1 MTPQDAAQAEKI
13 LRDFITENPRIVL
26 DAPDVM
32 RALLATHDQ
41 TLGQNI
47 VDLRSVAMRRLE
59 AQLGRLEETNRS
71 VIAAAYDNLAG
82 TQQIHR
88 ALLKIM
94 EPTDFGGFLTMI
106 GTEMVDILRI
116 DYACLILETQN
127 QSPNPNLAPLGP
139 IVKPAPSGFVADY
152 LSQNLAAK
160 VTLRRVTKPNV
171 FVYPEAMDPMG
182 SEACLQLDFGAG
194 TLPGLLILAA
204 KDAEQFSPA
213 QGTDL
218 LTFFATIF
226 ERALRR
232 WLA

>member
-32 RALLATHDQ
+32 RALLATHDE

-59 AQLGRLEETNRS
+59 AQLGRLKETNRS

-127 QSPNPNLAPLGP
+127 QSPDPNLAPLGP
-139 IVKPAPSGFVADY
+139 VVKPAPSGFVADY
-152 LSQNLAAK
+152 LAQNLAAK
-160 VTLRRVTKPNV
+160 VTLRRVTEPNI
-171 FVYPEAMDPMG
+171 FVYPEAMGPMG

>member
-1 MTPQDAAQAEKI
+1 MTPQDAAQAEEI

-32 RALLATHDQ
+32 RALLATHDE

-94 EPTDFGGFLTMI
+94 EPTDFGGFLTII
-106 GTEMVDILRI
+106 GTEMVNILRI

-127 QSPNPNLAPLGP
+127 QSPDPNLAPLGP
-139 IVKPAPSGFVADY
+139 VVKPAPWGFVADY

-160 VTLRRVTKPNV
+160 VTLRRVTKPNI
-171 FVYPEAMDPMG
+171 FVYPEAMGPMG

-194 TLPGLLILAA
+194 TLPGLLIFAA

>member
-1 MTPQDAAQAEKI
+1 MTPQDAAQTEEI

-32 RALLATHDQ
+32 RALLASHDQ

-59 AQLGRLEETNRS
+59 AQLGSLEETHRS

-94 EPTDFGGFLTMI
+94 EPTDFGGFLSMI

-171 FVYPEAMDPMG
+171 FVYPEAMGPMG

>member
-1 MTPQDAAQAEKI
+1 MTPQDAAQAEEI

-32 RALLATHDQ
+32 RALLASHDQ

-94 EPTDFGGFLTMI
+94 EPTDFGGFLSMI

-127 QSPNPNLAPLGP
+127 QSPDPNLAPLGP
-139 IVKPAPSGFVADY
+139 VVKPAPSGFVADY

-171 FVYPEAMDPMG
+171 FVYPEAMGPMG

>member
-32 RALLATHDQ
+32 RALLATHDE

-59 AQLGRLEETNRS
+59 AQLGRLKETNRS

-94 EPTDFGGFLTMI
+94 EPTDFGGFLSMI

-171 FVYPEAMDPMG
+171 FVYPEAMGPMG

>member
-1 MTPQDAAQAEKI
+1 MTPQDAAQAEEI
-13 LRDFITENPRIVL
+13 LRDFITENTRIVL

-94 EPTDFGGFLTMI
+94 EPTDFGGFLTII

-127 QSPNPNLAPLGP
+127 QSPDPNLTPLGP
-139 IVKPAPSGFVADY
+139 VVKPAPSGFVADY

-160 VTLRRVTKPNV
+160 VALRRVTEPNV
-171 FVYPEAMDPMG
+171 FVYPEAMAPMG

>member
-32 RALLATHDQ
+32 RALLASHDE

-47 VDLRSVAMRRLE
+47 VDLRSVAMQRLE

-116 DYACLILETQN
+116 DYACLIVETQN
-127 QSPNPNLAPLGP
+127 QSPDPNLAPLGP
-139 IVKPAPSGFVADY
+139 FVKPAPSGFVANY
-152 LSQNLAAK
+152 LSQNLVEK
-160 VTLRRVTKPNV
+160 VTLRRVTEPNI
-171 FVYPEAMDPMG
+171 FVYPEAIGPMG

-204 KDAEQFSPA
+204 KDAEQFSHA

>member
-1 MTPQDAAQAEKI
+1 MTPQTAAQAEDI
-13 LRDFITENPRIVL
+13 LRDIITQNPRIVL

-32 RALLATHDQ
+32 RALLASHDEA
-41 TLGQNI
+41 LGQNI
-47 VDLRSVAMRRLE
+47 VDLRSVAMKRLE
-59 AQLGRLEETNRS
+59 AQLDRLEETNRS

-94 EPTDFGGFLTMI
+94 EPTDFGSFLTMI

-116 DYACLILETQN
+116 DYACLIFETQN
-127 QSPNPNLAPLGP
+127 QSPDPSLAQLGP
-139 IVKPAPSGFVADY
+139 GVKPAPLGFIARY
-152 LSQNLAAK
+152 LSASLGEK
-160 VTLRRVTKPNV
+160 VTLRTVTDPDI
-171 FVYPEAMDPMG
+171 FVYQQEITPVG
-182 SEACLQLDFGAG
+182 SEACLRLDFGAG

-204 KDAEQFSPA
+204 KDPEQFSPA

>member
-32 RALLATHDQ
+32 RALLATHDE

-94 EPTDFGGFLTMI
+94 EPTDFGGFLTII

-127 QSPNPNLAPLGP
+127 QSPDPNLAPLGP
-139 IVKPAPSGFVADY
+139 VVKPAPPGFMVDY

-160 VTLRRVTKPNV
+160 VTLRRVTEPNV
-171 FVYPEAMDPMG
+171 FVYPEAIGPMG

>member
-32 RALLATHDQ
+32 HALLASHDE

-94 EPTDFGGFLTMI
+94 EPTDFGGFLSMI

-127 QSPNPNLAPLGP
+127 QSPDPNLAPLCP
-139 IVKPAPSGFVADY
+139 VVKPAPSGFVADY

-160 VTLRRVTKPNV
+160 VTLRRVTEPKV
-171 FVYPEAMDPMG
+171 FVYPEAMGPMG

-194 TLPGLLILAA
+194 TLPSLLILAA

>member
-13 LRDFITENPRIVL
+13 LRNFITENPRIVL

-94 EPTDFGGFLTMI
+94 EPTDFGGFLAMI

-127 QSPNPNLAPLGP
+127 QSPDPNLAPLGP
-139 IVKPAPSGFVADY
+139 VVKPGPSGFVADY

-160 VTLRRVTKPNV
+160 VTLRRVTEPNV
-171 FVYPEAMDPMG
+171 FVYPEAIGPMG

>member
-1 MTPQDAAQAEKI
+1 MTPQDAAQAEEI

-32 RALLATHDQ
+32 RALLATHDE

-127 QSPNPNLAPLGP
+127 QSPDPNLAPLGP
-139 IVKPAPSGFVADY
+139 VVKPAPSGFVADY

-171 FVYPEAMDPMG
+171 FVYPEAMGPMG

>member
-1 MTPQDAAQAEKI
+1 MTPQDAAQAEEI

-32 RALLATHDQ
+32 RALLASHDE

-94 EPTDFGGFLTMI
+94 EPTDFGGFLSMI

-127 QSPNPNLAPLGP
+127 QSPDPNLAPLGP
-139 IVKPAPSGFVADY
+139 VVKPAPSGFGADY

-160 VTLRRVTKPNV
+160 VTLRKVTKPNV
-171 FVYPEAMDPMG
+171 FVYPEAMGPMG

>member
-1 MTPQDAAQAEKI
+1 MTPQDAAQAEEI

-32 RALLATHDQ
+32 RALLASHDQ

-94 EPTDFGGFLTMI
+94 EPTDFGGFLSMI

-127 QSPNPNLAPLGP
+127 QSPDPNLAPLGP
-139 IVKPAPSGFVADY
+139 VVKPAPSGFVADY

-171 FVYPEAMDPMG
+171 FVYPEAMGPHGVRSM
-182 SEACLQLDFGAG
+182 F
-194 TLPGLLILAA
+194 AA
-204 KDAEQFSPA
+204 
-213 QGTDL
+213 
-218 LTFFATIF
+218 
-226 ERALRR
+226 
-232 WLA
+232 

>member
-32 RALLATHDQ
+32 RALLATHDE

-127 QSPNPNLAPLGP
+127 QSPDPNLAPLGP
-139 IVKPAPSGFVADY
+139 VVKPAPSGFVADY

-160 VTLRRVTKPNV
+160 VTLRRVTEPNI
-171 FVYPEAMDPMG
+171 FVYPEAMGPMG

>member
-1 MTPQDAAQAEKI
+1 MTPQTAAQAEDI
-13 LRDFITENPRIVL
+13 LRDIITKNPRIVL

-32 RALLATHDQ
+32 RALLAAHDE

-47 VDLRSVAMRRLE
+47 VDLRSVAMQRLE

-106 GTEMVDILRI
+106 GAEMVDILRI

-127 QSPNPNLAPLGP
+127 QSPDLNLAALGP
-139 IVKPAPSGFVADY
+139 VVKPAPLGFVAHY
-152 LSQNLAAK
+152 LSQNLEAK
-160 VTLRRVTKPNV
+160 VTLRTVTHQDG
-171 FVYPEAMDPMG
+171 FVYPEAIGPVG

-194 TLPGLLILAA
+194 TLPGLLVLAA

>member
-1 MTPQDAAQAEKI
+1 MTPQTAAQAEEI
-13 LRDFITENPRIVL
+13 LRDIITQNPRIVL
-26 DAPDVM
+26 DAPEVM
-32 RALLATHDQ
+32 RALLTAHDE

-47 VDLRSVAMRRLE
+47 VDLRSVAMHRLE

-106 GTEMVDILRI
+106 GAEMVDILRI
-116 DYACLILETQN
+116 DYAYLILETQT
-127 QSPNPNLAPLGP
+127 QSPDPNLAPLGP
-139 IVKPAPSGFVADY
+139 VVKPAPIGFVSHY
-152 LSQNLAAK
+152 LSQNLEAK
-160 VTLRRVTKPNV
+160 VTLRTVTKPDV
-171 FVYPEAMDPMG
+171 FVYPEAIGPVG

-194 TLPGLLILAA
+194 TLPGLLVLGA
-204 KDAEQFSPA
+204 KDAEQFFPA

-232 WLA
+232 WLT

>member
-1 MTPQDAAQAEKI
+1 MIPQNVAQAEKI

-32 RALLATHDQ
+32 RALLASHDQ

-94 EPTDFGGFLTMI
+94 EPTDFGGSLTMI
-106 GTEMVDILRI
+106 GTELVDILRI
-116 DYACLILETQN
+116 DYACLIVETQN
-127 QSPNPNLAPLGP
+127 QSPDPNLAPLGP
-139 IVKPAPSGFVADY
+139 FVKPAPSGFVANY
-152 LSQNLAAK
+152 LSQNLVEK
-160 VTLRRVTKPNV
+160 VTLRRVTEPNI
-171 FVYPEAMDPMG
+171 FVYPEAIGPMG

>member
-1 MTPQDAAQAEKI
+1 MTPQDAAQAEEI

-32 RALLATHDQ
+32 RALLASHDQ

-94 EPTDFGGFLTMI
+94 EPTDFGGFLSMI

-127 QSPNPNLAPLGP
+127 QSPDPNLAPLGP

-160 VTLRRVTKPNV
+160 VTLRRVTEPNV
-171 FVYPEAMDPMG
+171 FVYPEAIGPMG

>member
-1 MTPQDAAQAEKI
+1 MTPQDAAQAEEI

-32 RALLATHDQ
+32 RALLATHDE

-127 QSPNPNLAPLGP
+127 QSPDPNLAPLGP
-139 IVKPAPSGFVADY
+139 VVKPAPSGFVADY

-160 VTLRRVTKPNV
+160 VTLRRVTEPNV
-171 FVYPEAMDPMG
+171 FVYPEAIGPMG

>member
-32 RALLATHDQ
+32 RALLASHDE

-59 AQLGRLEETNRS
+59 AQLGKLEKTNRS

-127 QSPNPNLAPLGP
+127 QSPDPNLAPLGP
-139 IVKPAPSGFVADY
+139 VVKPAPSGFVADY

-160 VTLRRVTKPNV
+160 VTLRRVTEPNV
-171 FVYPEAMDPMG
+171 FVYPEAMGPMG

>member
-1 MTPQDAAQAEKI
+1 MTPQDAAQAEEI

-32 RALLATHDQ
+32 RALLASHDQ

-94 EPTDFGGFLTMI
+94 EPTDFGGFLSMI

-171 FVYPEAMDPMG
+171 FVYPEAMGPMG

>member
-1 MTPQDAAQAEKI
+1 MIPQDAAQAEKI
-13 LRDFITENPRIVL
+13 LRDFIIENPRIVL

-32 RALLATHDQ
+32 RALLATHDE

-116 DYACLILETQN
+116 DYACLIVETQN
-127 QSPNPNLAPLGP
+127 QNPDPNLAPLGP
-139 IVKPAPSGFVADY
+139 FVKPAPSGFLANY
-152 LSQNLAAK
+152 LSQNLVEK
-160 VTLRRVTKPNV
+160 VTLRRVTEPNI
-171 FVYPEAMDPMG
+171 FVYPEAIGPMG

>member
-1 MTPQDAAQAEKI
+1 MTPQDAAQAEEI

-32 RALLATHDQ
+32 RALLATHDE

-94 EPTDFGGFLTMI
+94 EPTDFGGFLTII

-127 QSPNPNLAPLGP
+127 QSPDPNLTPLAPV
-139 IVKPAPSGFVADY
+139 VKPAPSGFVADY

-160 VTLRRVTKPNV
+160 VTLRRVTKPNI
-171 FVYPEAMDPMG
+171 FVYPEAMGPMG

-194 TLPGLLILAA
+194 TLPGLLIFAA

>member
-32 RALLATHDQ
+32 RALLASHDE

-127 QSPNPNLAPLGP
+127 QSPDPNLAPLGP
-139 IVKPAPSGFVADY
+139 VVKPAPSGFVADY

>member
-1 MTPQDAAQAEKI
+1 MTPQDAAQAEEI

-59 AQLGRLEETNRS
+59 AQLGKLEKTNRS

-127 QSPNPNLAPLGP
+127 QSPDPNLAPLGP
-139 IVKPAPSGFVADY
+139 VVKPAPSGFVADY

-160 VTLRRVTKPNV
+160 VILRRVTEPNV
-171 FVYPEAMDPMG
+171 FVYPEAMGPMG

-204 KDAEQFSPA
+204 KDAEQFSHA

>member
-1 MTPQDAAQAEKI
+1 MTPQDAAQAEEI

-32 RALLATHDQ
+32 RALLASHDQ

-94 EPTDFGGFLTMI
+94 EPTDFGGFLSMI

-127 QSPNPNLAPLGP
+127 QSPDPNLAPLGP
-139 IVKPAPSGFVADY
+139 VVKPAPSGFVADY

-160 VTLRRVTKPNV
+160 VTLRRVTEPNV
-171 FVYPEAMDPMG
+171 FVYPEAIGPMG

>member
-1 MTPQDAAQAEKI
+1 MMRPWVRISWTCAALPCE
-13 LRDFITENPRIVL
+13 
-26 DAPDVM
+26 
-32 RALLATHDQ
+32 
-41 TLGQNI
+41 
-47 VDLRSVAMRRLE
+47 RLE

-127 QSPNPNLAPLGP
+127 QSPNPSLAQLGP
-139 IVKPAPSGFVADY
+139 VVKPAPLGFVARLPVPKLGGKSDPAHGHGPRCFC
-152 LSQNLAAK
+152 LSARWTP
-160 VTLRRVTKPNV
+160 V
-171 FVYPEAMDPMG
+171 G

>member
-1 MTPQDAAQAEKI
+1 MIPQDAAQAEKI
-13 LRDFITENPRIVL
+13 LRDFIIENPRIVL

-32 RALLATHDQ
+32 RALLATHDE

-116 DYACLILETQN
+116 DYACLICRNSKSKSRSQPRTSRPVCETSAIGLRGQL
-127 QSPNPNLAPLGP
+127 PVP
-139 IVKPAPSGFVADY
+139 KPGGKSD
-152 LSQNLAAK
+152 
-160 VTLRRVTKPNV
+160 
-171 FVYPEAMDPMG
+171 
-182 SEACLQLDFGAG
+182 
-194 TLPGLLILAA
+194 
-204 KDAEQFSPA
+204 PA
-213 QGTDL
+213 QGHGAKYFCLSGSHWTHGVRSL
-218 LTFFATIF
+218 FA
-226 ERALRR
+226 A
-232 WLA
+232 

>member
-1 MTPQDAAQAEKI
+1 MIPQDVAQAEKI

-32 RALLATHDQ
+32 RALLATHDE

-116 DYACLILETQN
+116 DYACLIVETQN
-127 QSPNPNLAPLGP
+127 QSPDPNLAPLGP
-139 IVKPAPSGFVADY
+139 FVKPAPSGFLANY
-152 LSQNLAAK
+152 LSQNLVEK
-160 VTLRRVTKPNV
+160 VTLRRVTEPNI
-171 FVYPEAMDPMG
+171 FVYPEAIGPMG

-204 KDAEQFSPA
+204 KDAGQFSPA

-232 WLA
+232 WLE

>member
-32 RALLATHDQ
+32 RALLATHDE

-94 EPTDFGGFLTMI
+94 EPTDFGGFLSMI

-127 QSPNPNLAPLGP
+127 QSPDPNLAPLGP
-139 IVKPAPSGFVADY
+139 VVKPAPSGFVADY

-160 VTLRRVTKPNV
+160 VTLRRVTEPNI

>member
-1 MTPQDAAQAEKI
+1 MTPQDAAQAEEI

-32 RALLATHDQ
+32 RALLASHDE

-94 EPTDFGGFLTMI
+94 EPTDFGGFLSMI

-127 QSPNPNLAPLGP
+127 QSPDPNLAPLGP

>member
-32 RALLATHDQ
+32 RALLASHDQ

-94 EPTDFGGFLTMI
+94 EPTDFGGFLSMI

-127 QSPNPNLAPLGP
+127 QSPDPNLAPLGP